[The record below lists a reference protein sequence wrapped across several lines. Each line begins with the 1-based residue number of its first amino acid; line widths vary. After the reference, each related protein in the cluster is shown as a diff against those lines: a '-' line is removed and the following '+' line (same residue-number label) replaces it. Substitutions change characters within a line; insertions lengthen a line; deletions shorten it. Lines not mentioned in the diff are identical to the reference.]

1 MATYPPPT
9 ENLAIFDDSVFQ
21 VNNTP
26 LTPAEGDK
34 RYLRFP
40 NAQGTE
46 NMETTNVNG
55 LLTMNAGGVVA
66 DTALTFRDATDDTGI
81 ISGVSGSLVL
91 TALNDMTFA
100 TNSGGV
106 YPLVLGTDNITMQS
120 NEIVI
125 NASDQITIDGGTIDI
140 NSGAQGINIL
150 GTRIEI
156 ESVEVSIG
164 VDTTTSIIIGNTAST
179 LALIGSTVDLTS
191 TGNMVLQAL
200 NGTNNAYIEF
210 DTTFIRTLNTVE
222 IDLTASGVI
231 ELITTSDM
239 TLTGSTITLDAPQDE
254 VLLATAPSGTV
265 DMAVATVG
273 YVNSGY
279 IPVGDAFPSGFI
291 GQSVRVGVNALP
303 SGWVYCDGAEYPTNG
318 IYANLFAVIGTTYG
332 VPPLGKFF
340 VPNIATQFLIASNN
354 AGSGNVPLSNI
365 SNQNSQTGGANT
377 ISVAQMPSHNHIIEC
392 REAGSGGG
400 SSNAVDTGNP
410 NNTQDTN
417 TAGGGEPF
425 SPPYFAS
432 HFVIK
437 L

>member
-1 MATYPPPT
+1 
-9 ENLAIFDDSVFQ
+9 
-21 VNNTP
+21 
-26 LTPAEGDK
+26 
-34 RYLRFP
+34 
-40 NAQGTE
+40 
-46 NMETTNVNG
+46 
-55 LLTMNAGGVVA
+55 
-66 DTALTFRDATDDTGI
+66 
-81 ISGVSGSLVL
+81 
-91 TALNDMTFA
+91 MT
-100 TNSGGV
+100 
-106 YPLVLGTDNITMQS
+106 L
-120 NEIVI
+120 
-125 NASDQITIDGGTIDI
+125 ASDSD
-140 NSGAQGINIL
+140 
-150 GTRIEI
+150 
-156 ESVEVSIG
+156 
-164 VDTTTSIIIGNTAST
+164 
-179 LALIGSTVDLTS
+179 
-191 TGNMVLQAL
+191 MVLQAL
-200 NGTNNAYIEF
+200 NGTNTAYIEL

-231 ELITTSDM
+231 ELTTASNM

-265 DMAVATVG
+265 DAAIATVG

-303 SGWVYCDGAEYPTNG
+303 TGWVYCDGAEYPTNG

-365 SNQNSQTGGANT
+365 SNQNSQTGGSNL
-377 ISVAQMPSHNHIIEC
+377 ISINQMPSHSHVIEC

-410 NNTQDTN
+410 NNTQDSDLT
-417 TAGGGEPF
+417 GGSQPF